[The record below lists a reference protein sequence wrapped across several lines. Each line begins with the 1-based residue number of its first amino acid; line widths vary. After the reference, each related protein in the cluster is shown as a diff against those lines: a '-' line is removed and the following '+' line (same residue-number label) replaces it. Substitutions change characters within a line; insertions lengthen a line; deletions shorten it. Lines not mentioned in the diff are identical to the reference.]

1 LVTTKGHP
9 SWRMKCR
16 LAGKERR
23 LVLGTYLDL
32 GPREVRD
39 RKADARK
46 LLREGRH
53 PGIEAA
59 KARPLRAVASASTF
73 EALARCRYALQVPRW
88 APANA
93 SGVIGSIEK
102 EVFPGSASCR

>member
-1 LVTTKGHP
+1 
-9 SWRMKCR
+9 MKCR

-59 KARPLRAVASASTF
+59 KARPLRPVASASTF
-73 EALARCRYALQVPRW
+73 EALARCRYTLQEPRW
-88 APANA
+88 TTIHV
-93 SGVIGSIEK
+93 SDVIGSL
-102 EVFPGSASCR
+102 

>member
-1 LVTTKGHP
+1 MLTEMQVKNAREGAGLQARRFRGAVPLGDPKVDP

-16 LAGKERR
+16 FAGKESR

-73 EALARCRYALQVPRW
+73 EALARC
-88 APANA
+88 
-93 SGVIGSIEK
+93 
-102 EVFPGSASCR
+102 